1 MDDDLRPAS
10 RLDIAAAA
18 ALLSEPARVSIVSAL
33 MDGQA
38 RPATELARIARVSPS
53 TGSEHLALLTRGGL
67 LRVEQHGRHRYH
79 RLASDLVARAFE
91 SLSLLTT
98 RPERIPSIDP
108 GDAAFRRAR
117 TCYRHL
123 AGELG
128 VGLVDAMIER
138 RWLRREGTRYTLT
151 GTGQRSG
158 ATLGLFEEADV
169 PLEGRACLDWTERR
183 DHLAGPLGV
192 GLTKG
197 LLELG
202 WMRRKAGTR
211 ALRVSVEGARA
222 FRDTFG
228 MFVEA
233 G

>member
-1 MDDDLRPAS
+1 MDDLRTAS

-38 RPATELARIARVSPS
+38 RPATELARIAGVSPS
-53 TGSEHLALLTRGGL
+53 TGSEHLSLLTRGGL

-79 RLASDLVARAFE
+79 RLASDAVARAFE

-98 RPERIPSIDP
+98 RPARPAPEAPEE
-108 GDAAFRRAR
+108 AAFRRAR

-123 AGELG
+123 AGALG
-128 VGLVDAMIER
+128 VGLTDALLDR
-138 RWLRREGTRYTLT
+138 RLARREGTRFLLT
-151 GTGQRSG
+151 PAGRRTGVS
-158 ATLGLFEEADV
+158 LGLLDDADGPV
-169 PLEGRACLDWTERR
+169 EGHACLDWTERR

-192 GLTKG
+192 ALTKG
-197 LLELG
+197 LLERG
-202 WMRRKAGTR
+202 WVRRRPGTR
-211 ALRVSVEGARA
+211 ALRVTVSGARGLSE
-222 FRDTFG
+222 TFG
-228 MFVEA
+228 LTLEV

>member
-10 RLDIAAAA
+10 RLDIAAVAS
-18 ALLSEPARVSIVSAL
+18 LLAEPARVSIVSAL

-38 RPATELARIARVSPS
+38 RPATELARIAGVSPS

-67 LRVEQHGRHRYH
+67 LRVDQHGRHRYH
-79 RLASDLVARAFE
+79 RLSSDAVAQAFE

-98 RPERIPSIDP
+98 RPARPHSLDP
-108 GDAAFRRAR
+108 AEAAFRRAR

-128 VGLVDAMIER
+128 VGLVDAMLER
-138 RWLRREGTRYTLT
+138 RWVRREGTRFTLT
-151 GTGQRSG
+151 TAGQRTG
-158 ATLGLFEEADV
+158 AALGLMQETDGL
-169 PLEGRACLDWTERR
+169 LEGHACLDWTERR
-183 DHLAGPLGV
+183 DHVAGPLGI
-192 GLTKG
+192 GLAEG

-202 WMRRKAGTR
+202 WVRRKPSTR
-211 ALRVSVEGARA
+211 ALRVTVGGARA
-222 FRDTFG
+222 LRDTFG
-228 MFVEA
+228 LAVEV

>member
-1 MDDDLRPAS
+1 MDDLRPAS

-79 RLASDLVARAFE
+79 RLASDAVARAFE

-98 RPERIPSIDP
+98 RPVRRASEDP
-108 GDAAFRRAR
+108 EEAAFRRAR

-128 VGLVDAMIER
+128 VRLVDALLER
-138 RWLRREGTRYTLT
+138 RLVRRDGTRYALT
-151 GTGQRSG
+151 PVGRRTGAG
-158 ATLGLFEEADV
+158 LGLLEETDGL
-169 PLEGRACLDWTERR
+169 LEGRACLDWTERR

-202 WMRRKAGTR
+202 WVRRKPETR
-211 ALRVSVEGARA
+211 ALRVTVEGARGLRDA
-222 FRDTFG
+222 FG
-228 MFVEA
+228 LSIGV

>member
-1 MDDDLRPAS
+1 
-10 RLDIAAAA
+10 
-18 ALLSEPARVSIVSAL
+18 

-38 RPATELARIARVSPS
+38 RPATELSRIAGVSPS
-53 TGSEHLALLTRGGL
+53 TGSAHLALLVHGGL

-79 RLASDLVARAFE
+79 RLASDAAGHAFE
-91 SLSLLTT
+91 SLSLLAASPRRLPT
-98 RPERIPSIDP
+98 PEDP
-108 GDAAFRRAR
+108 DRAAFRRAR

-128 VGLVDAMIER
+128 VGLLDAL
-138 RWLRREGTRYTLT
+138 LRRRMVRRDGTRFLLTPAGART
-151 GTGQRSG
+151 GTR
-158 ATLGLFEEADV
+158 LGLLEAPGPGLD
-169 PLEGRACLDWTERR
+169 GSGCLDWTERR

-202 WMRRKAGTR
+202 WVRRRPGTR
-211 ALRVSVEGARA
+211 ALRISVEGARGLRDA
-222 FRDTFG
+222 FG
-228 MFVEA
+228 LSLEA

>member
-1 MDDDLRPAS
+1 MDDLRPAS

-18 ALLSEPARVSIVSAL
+18 ALLSEPARVSIVSSL

-38 RPATELARIARVSPS
+38 RPATELARIAGVSAS

-79 RLASDLVARAFE
+79 RLASDAVARAFE
-91 SLSLLTT
+91 SLSLLTQ
-98 RPERIPSIDP
+98 RPVRREAEDP
-108 GDAAFRRAR
+108 DDAAFRRAR

-123 AGELG
+123 AGRLG
-128 VGLVDAMIER
+128 VGLVDALLER
-138 RWLRREGTRYTLT
+138 RFVRHEGTRYLLT
-151 GTGQRSG
+151 PAGRRTSV
-158 ATLGLFEEADV
+158 AIGLLEDDD
-169 PLEGRACLDWTERR
+169 LEGRACLDWTERR

-192 GLTKG
+192 SLTKG

-202 WMRRKAGTR
+202 WARRKPGTR
-211 ALRVSVEGARA
+211 ALRVTVEGARA
-222 FRDTFG
+222 LRDHFG
-228 MFVEA
+228 MGVEA

>member
-10 RLDIAAAA
+10 RLDIAAVA

-38 RPATELARIARVSPS
+38 RPATELARIAGVSAS

-67 LRVEQHGRHRYH
+67 LRVDQQGRHRYH
-79 RLASDLVARAFE
+79 RLANDGVARAFE

-98 RPERIPSIDP
+98 RPVRSPSVDP

-128 VGLVDAMIER
+128 VGLVDALLER
-138 RWLRREGTRYTLT
+138 RWVRQDGTRYPLT
-151 GTGQRSG
+151 TGGQRG
-158 ATLGLFEEADV
+158 GTALGLLEEVDGL
-169 PLEGRACLDWTERR
+169 LEGRACLDWTERR

-192 GLTKG
+192 SLTKG

-202 WMRRKAGTR
+202 WVRPKPGTR
-211 ALRVSVEGARA
+211 ALRVSVEGARGL
-222 FRDTFG
+222 RDVLG
-228 MFVEA
+228 IRAEV

>member
-10 RLDIAAAA
+10 RLDIAGVA

-38 RPATELARIARVSPS
+38 RPATELARIARVSAS
-53 TGSEHLALLTRGGL
+53 TGSEHLSLLTRGGL

-79 RLASDLVARAFE
+79 RLASDAVARAFE

-98 RPERIPSIDP
+98 RPARPPSLDP

-128 VGLVDAMIER
+128 VGLVDALLDR
-138 RWLRREGTRYTLT
+138 RLLRRDGARFALTPPGRRTGVELGLLEETDGLLEGT
-151 GTGQRSG
+151 
-158 ATLGLFEEADV
+158 
-169 PLEGRACLDWTERR
+169 ACLDWTERR
-183 DHLAGPLGV
+183 DHVAGPLGI
-192 GLTKG
+192 GLTQG
-197 LLELG
+197 LLERG
-202 WMRRKAGTR
+202 WIRRKPGTR
-211 ALRVSVEGARA
+211 ALRVTVDGARGLRDA
-222 FRDTFG
+222 FGVR
-228 MFVEA
+228 VEA

>member
-18 ALLSEPARVSIVSAL
+18 ALLSEPARVSIISAL

-79 RLASDLVARAFE
+79 RLANDAVARAFE

-98 RPERIPSIDP
+98 RPVRNASVDP

-128 VGLVDAMIER
+128 VGLVDAMLER
-138 RWLRREGTRYTLT
+138 RWVRREGPRYTLT
-151 GTGQRSG
+151 STGHRTG
-158 ATLGLFEEADV
+158 AALGLLEGEDGL
-169 PLEGRACLDWTERR
+169 LEGRACLDWTERR

-202 WMRRKAGTR
+202 WVRRKASTR
-211 ALRVSVEGARA
+211 ALRVTVEGARA
-222 FRDTFG
+222 FRDAFG
-228 MFVEA
+228 LSVEV

>member
-1 MDDDLRPAS
+1 MDDLRPAS

-79 RLASDLVARAFE
+79 RLASDAVAHAFE

-98 RPERIPSIDP
+98 RPARAATLDP
-108 GDAAFRRAR
+108 ADAAFRRAR

-123 AGELG
+123 AGEVG
-128 VGLVDAMIER
+128 VGLLDALLR
-138 RWLRREGTRYTLT
+138 RRLVRREGARFVLT
-151 GTGQRSG
+151 PAGRRTGES
-158 ATLGLFEEADV
+158 LGLLEPA
-169 PLEGRACLDWTERR
+169 PALEGTPCLDWTERR
-183 DHLAGPLGV
+183 DHLAGPLGI
-192 GLTKG
+192 GLTEG
-197 LLELG
+197 LLERG
-202 WMRRKAGTR
+202 WVRRKAGTR
-211 ALRVSVEGARA
+211 ALRVTVEGARGL
-222 FRDTFG
+222 RDGFG
-228 MFVEA
+228 LALEP

>member
-10 RLDIAAAA
+10 RLDIASAA

-79 RLASDLVARAFE
+79 RLASDAVARAFE

-98 RPERIPSIDP
+98 RPVRSVSVDP

-128 VGLVDAMIER
+128 VGLVDAMLER
-138 RWLRREGTRYTLT
+138 RWVKREGSRYTLT
-151 GTGQRSG
+151 GTGQREGVS
-158 ATLGLFEEADV
+158 LGLIEETDGL
-169 PLEGRACLDWTERR
+169 LEGRACLDWTERR
-183 DHLAGPLGV
+183 DHLAGPLGI

-197 LLELG
+197 LLEVG
-202 WMRRKAGTR
+202 WVRRKPSTR
-211 ALRVSVEGARA
+211 ALRVTVDGARA
-222 FRDTFG
+222 LRDAFG
-228 MFVEA
+228 LSVAA

>member
-1 MDDDLRPAS
+1 
-10 RLDIAAAA
+10 
-18 ALLSEPARVSIVSAL
+18 
-33 MDGQA
+33 MDGQS

-79 RLASDLVARAFE
+79 RLANDAVARAFE

-98 RPERIPSIDP
+98 RPVRHASVDP

-128 VGLVDAMIER
+128 VGLVDAMLER
-138 RWLRREGTRYTLT
+138 RWVRREGTRYTLT
-151 GTGQRSG
+151 SAGHRSG
-158 ATLGLFEEADV
+158 AGLGLLEETDGL
-169 PLEGRACLDWTERR
+169 LEGSACLDWTERR

-192 GLTKG
+192 ELTQG

-202 WMRRKAGTR
+202 WVRRKASTR
-211 ALRVSVEGARA
+211 ALRVTVEGARA
-222 FRDTFG
+222 FRDAFG
-228 MFVEA
+228 LSVEV

>member
-1 MDDDLRPAS
+1 MDDLRPVS

-38 RPATELARIARVSPS
+38 RPATELARIAGVSPS
-53 TGSEHLALLTRGGL
+53 TGSGHLSLLTRGGL

-79 RLASDLVARAFE
+79 RLASDAVARAFE
-91 SLSLLTT
+91 SLSLLTR
-98 RPERIPSIDP
+98 RPVRPASEDP
-108 GDAAFRRAR
+108 EDAAFRRAR

-128 VGLVDAMIER
+128 VGLVEAFMK
-138 RWLRREGTRYTLT
+138 RWLLRREGTQLLLT
-151 GTGQRSG
+151 PAGRRTGVS
-158 ATLGLFEEADV
+158 LGLLEAADG

-183 DHLAGPLGV
+183 DHVAGPLGV
-192 GLTKG
+192 GLAKG

-202 WMRRKAGTR
+202 WVRRKPGTR
-211 ALRVSVEGARA
+211 ALRISVEGARGFREA
-222 FRDTFG
+222 FG
-228 MFVEA
+228 LSVEH

>member
-1 MDDDLRPAS
+1 MDDLRPAS

-38 RPATELARIARVSPS
+38 RPATELARIAGVSPS
-53 TGSEHLALLTRGGL
+53 TGSEHLSLLARGGL

-79 RLASDLVARAFE
+79 RLASEAVARAFE

-98 RPERIPSIDP
+98 RPARRTLDDP
-108 GDAAFRRAR
+108 DEAAFRRAR

-128 VGLVDAMIER
+128 VSLVDALLDR
-138 RWLRREGTRYTLT
+138 RLIRREGTRFSLAPAGRRTCV
-151 GTGQRSG
+151 S
-158 ATLGLFEEADV
+158 LGLLDAESTPD
-169 PLEGRACLDWTERR
+169 EGRACLDWTERR

-192 GLTKG
+192 GLAKG

-202 WMRRKAGTR
+202 WVRRKPGTR
-211 ALRVSVEGARA
+211 ALRVSVEGARSLRSA
-222 FRDTFG
+222 LGLTLDVG
-228 MFVEA
+228 
-233 G
+233 

>member
-1 MDDDLRPAS
+1 MDDLRPAS

-38 RPATELARIARVSPS
+38 RPATELARIAGVSPS

-79 RLASDLVARAFE
+79 RLASDAVARAFE

-98 RPERIPSIDP
+98 RPVRSPSVDP

-128 VGLVDAMIER
+128 VGLVDALLER
-138 RWLRREGTRYTLT
+138 RLVRRDGGRYVLT
-151 GTGQRSG
+151 AAGHRTG
-158 ATLGLFEEADV
+158 AALGLVEETDGL
-169 PLEGRACLDWTERR
+169 LEGRACLDWTERR

-192 GLTKG
+192 GLTEG

-202 WMRRKAGTR
+202 WVRRKPGTR
-211 ALRVSVEGARA
+211 ALRVTVDGARG
-222 FRDTFG
+222 FRDAFG
-228 MFVEA
+228 LSVEA

>member
-10 RLDIAAAA
+10 RLDIASVA

-38 RPATELARIARVSPS
+38 RPATELARIAGVSPS

-67 LRVEQHGRHRYH
+67 LRVDQHGRHRYH
-79 RLASDLVARAFE
+79 RLANDAVARAFE

-98 RPERIPSIDP
+98 RPVRSASIDP

-128 VGLVDAMIER
+128 VGLVDALLER
-138 RWLRREGTRYTLT
+138 RWVRRDGTRYTLT
-151 GTGQRSG
+151 AAGHRE
-158 ATLGLFEEADV
+158 ANALGLLEEADGFV
-169 PLEGRACLDWTERR
+169 EGRACLDWTERR

-197 LLELG
+197 LLEVG
-202 WMRRKAGTR
+202 WVRRKPSTR
-211 ALRVSVEGARA
+211 ALRVTVEGARA
-222 FRDTFG
+222 FRDSFG
-228 MFVEA
+228 LSVEA
-233 G
+233 R

>member
-1 MDDDLRPAS
+1 MDDLLPAS

-38 RPATELARIARVSPS
+38 RPATELARIAGVSPS
-53 TGSEHLALLTRGGL
+53 TGSEHLSLLTRGGL

-79 RLASDLVARAFE
+79 RLASDAVARAFE
-91 SLSLLTT
+91 SLSLLTR
-98 RPERIPSIDP
+98 RPVRPASEDP
-108 GDAAFRRAR
+108 EDAAFRRAR

-128 VGLVDAMIER
+128 VGLAEALMKR
-138 RWLRREGTRYTLT
+138 RLLRRDGTRFVLTGAGARVGTGLGLLEGASAGLEGT
-151 GTGQRSG
+151 
-158 ATLGLFEEADV
+158 
-169 PLEGRACLDWTERR
+169 ACLDWTERR
-183 DHLAGPLGV
+183 DHLAGPLGI

-202 WMRRKAGTR
+202 WVRRRQGTR
-211 ALRVSVEGARA
+211 ALRVSVEGARGFREA
-222 FRDTFG
+222 FG
-228 MFVEA
+228 LSVEH

>member
-1 MDDDLRPAS
+1 MDDLRTAS
-10 RLDIAAAA
+10 RLDIAGVA

-38 RPATELARIARVSPS
+38 RPATELARIAGVSAS
-53 TGSEHLALLTRGGL
+53 TGSEHLSMLARGGL

-79 RLASDLVARAFE
+79 RLASDAVARAFE

-98 RPERIPSIDP
+98 RPVRPASVDP
-108 GDAAFRRAR
+108 GDVAFRRAR

-128 VGLVDAMIER
+128 VSLVDALLER
-138 RWLRREGTRYTLT
+138 RMVRREGTRYLLT
-151 GTGQRSG
+151 PAGRRTGVSV
-158 ATLGLFEEADV
+158 GLLEDDGL
-169 PLEGRACLDWTERR
+169 LEGRACLDWTERR

-202 WMRRKAGTR
+202 WARRKPGTR
-211 ALRVSVEGARA
+211 ALRITVEGARGL
-222 FRDTFG
+222 RDTFG
-228 MFVEA
+228 LGVEA

>member
-10 RLDIAAAA
+10 RLDIAAVA

-38 RPATELARIARVSPS
+38 RPATELARIAGVSAS

-67 LRVEQHGRHRYH
+67 LRVDQHGRHRYH
-79 RLASDLVARAFE
+79 RLANDGVARAFE

-98 RPERIPSIDP
+98 RPVRSPSVDP

-128 VGLVDAMIER
+128 VGLVDALLER
-138 RWLRREGTRYTLT
+138 RWVRQDGTRYTLT
-151 GTGQRSG
+151 TGGQRG
-158 ATLGLFEEADV
+158 GTALGLLEEVDGL
-169 PLEGRACLDWTERR
+169 LEGRACLDWTERR

-192 GLTKG
+192 SLTKG

-202 WMRRKAGTR
+202 WVRPKPGTR
-211 ALRVSVEGARA
+211 ALRVSVEGARGL
-222 FRDTFG
+222 RDVLG
-228 MFVEA
+228 IRAEV

>member
-10 RLDIAAAA
+10 RLDIASVA

-38 RPATELARIARVSPS
+38 RPATELARIAGVSPS

-67 LRVEQHGRHRYH
+67 LRVDQHGRHRYH
-79 RLASDLVARAFE
+79 RLANDAVARAFE

-98 RPERIPSIDP
+98 RPVRSASIDP

-128 VGLVDAMIER
+128 VSLVDALLER
-138 RWLRREGTRYTLT
+138 RWVRRDGTRYTLT
-151 GTGQRSG
+151 AAGPRE
-158 ATLGLFEEADV
+158 ANARGLLVEADGFV
-169 PLEGRACLDWTERR
+169 EGRACLDWTERR

-197 LLELG
+197 LLEVG
-202 WMRRKAGTR
+202 WVRRKPSTR
-211 ALRVSVEGARA
+211 ALRVTVEGARA
-222 FRDTFG
+222 FRDSFG
-228 MFVEA
+228 LSVEA
-233 G
+233 R

>member
-1 MDDDLRPAS
+1 MDDLRPAS

-38 RPATELARIARVSPS
+38 RPATELARIAGVSPS
-53 TGSEHLALLTRGGL
+53 TGSEHLSLLTRGGL

-79 RLASDLVARAFE
+79 RLASDAVARAFE

-98 RPERIPSIDP
+98 RPARHARDDP
-108 GDAAFRRAR
+108 DEAAFRRAR

-128 VGLVDAMIER
+128 VSLVDGLLDR
-138 RWLRREGTRYTLT
+138 RLLRREGTRFSLAPAGRRTCV
-151 GTGQRSG
+151 
-158 ATLGLFEEADV
+158 ALGLLEAEV
-169 PLEGRACLDWTERR
+169 TPVEGRACLDWTERR

-192 GLTKG
+192 AMTKG

-202 WMRRKAGTR
+202 WVRRKPGTR
-211 ALRVSVEGARA
+211 ALRVTVEGAR
-222 FRDTFG
+222 RLRESFG
-228 MFVEA
+228 LALAA

>member
-18 ALLSEPARVSIVSAL
+18 ALLSEPARVSIISAL

-53 TGSEHLALLTRGGL
+53 TGSEHLGLLTRGGL

-79 RLASDLVARAFE
+79 RLANDAVARAFE

-98 RPERIPSIDP
+98 RPVRSASVDP
-108 GDAAFRRAR
+108 RDAAFRRAR

-123 AGELG
+123 AGGLG
-128 VGLVDAMIER
+128 VGLVDAMLER
-138 RWLRREGTRYTLT
+138 RWVRREGTRYTLT
-151 GTGQRSG
+151 SAGHRTG
-158 ATLGLFEEADV
+158 AALGLLEETDGL
-169 PLEGRACLDWTERR
+169 LEGRACLDWTERR

-192 GLTKG
+192 ELTKG
-197 LLELG
+197 LLEIG
-202 WMRRKAGTR
+202 WIRRKASTR
-211 ALRVSVEGARA
+211 ALRVTVEGARA
-222 FRDTFG
+222 FRDAFG
-228 MFVEA
+228 LSVEV

>member
-18 ALLSEPARVSIVSAL
+18 ALLSEPARVSIISAL

-38 RPATELARIARVSPS
+38 RPATELARIAGVSPS

-79 RLASDLVARAFE
+79 RLSNDAVARAFE

-98 RPERIPSIDP
+98 RPVRDASVDP
-108 GDAAFRRAR
+108 RDAAFRRAR

-128 VGLVDAMIER
+128 VGLVDAMLER
-138 RWLRREGTRYTLT
+138 RWVRQEGTRYTLT
-151 GTGQRSG
+151 SAGHRTG
-158 ATLGLFEEADV
+158 AALGLLEETDGL
-169 PLEGRACLDWTERR
+169 LEGRACLDWTERR

-197 LLELG
+197 LLEVG
-202 WMRRKAGTR
+202 WVRRKASTR
-211 ALRVSVEGARA
+211 ALRVTVEGARA
-222 FRDTFG
+222 FRDAFG
-228 MFVEA
+228 LSVEV

>member
-10 RLDIAAAA
+10 RLDIAAVA

-38 RPATELARIARVSPS
+38 RPATELARIAGVSAS

-67 LRVEQHGRHRYH
+67 LRVDQHGRHRYH
-79 RLASDLVARAFE
+79 RLANDGVARAFE

-98 RPERIPSIDP
+98 RPMRSASIDP

-128 VGLVDAMIER
+128 VALADALMSR
-138 RWLRREGTRYTLT
+138 KLARREGTRFVLTSSGQRT
-151 GTGQRSG
+151 GTS
-158 ATLGLFEEADV
+158 LGLLEETDG
-169 PLEGRACLDWTERR
+169 LLDGRACLDWTERR

-192 GLTKG
+192 SLTKG

-202 WMRRKAGTR
+202 WVRRKPGTR
-211 ALRVSVEGARA
+211 AVRVTVEGARGLEA
-222 FRDTFG
+222 SFG
-228 MFVEA
+228 LSVQA

>member
-1 MDDDLRPAS
+1 MDDLRPAS

-38 RPATELARIARVSPS
+38 RPATELARIAGVSPS

-79 RLASDLVARAFE
+79 RLASDAVAHAFE

-98 RPERIPSIDP
+98 RPARAATLDP
-108 GDAAFRRAR
+108 EDAAFRRAR
-117 TCYRHL
+117 TCYGHL

-128 VGLVDAMIER
+128 VSLADALLGR
-138 RWLRREGTRYTLT
+138 RWLRREGDRFILTRPGDRQL
-151 GTGQRSG
+151 R
-158 ATLGLFEEADV
+158 TLGL
-169 PLEGRACLDWTERR
+169 LEPQPERLHGTPCLDWTERR
-183 DHLAGPLGV
+183 EHLAGPLGV
-192 GLTKG
+192 GLTEG
-197 LLELG
+197 VLELG
-202 WMRRKAGTR
+202 WVRRKPGTR
-211 ALRVSVEGARA
+211 ALRLTVEGARGL
-222 FRDTFG
+222 RDGFG
-228 MFVEA
+228 LALEP

>member
-1 MDDDLRPAS
+1 MDDLRPAS

-38 RPATELARIARVSPS
+38 RPATELARIAGVSPS
-53 TGSEHLALLTRGGL
+53 TGSEHLSLLTRGGL

-79 RLASDLVARAFE
+79 RLASDAVARAFE
-91 SLSLLTT
+91 SLALLTR
-98 RPERIPSIDP
+98 RPVRAASEDP
-108 GDAAFRRAR
+108 DDAAFRRAR

-128 VGLVDAMIER
+128 VGLVDALMKR
-138 RWLRREGTRYTLT
+138 RLLRREATRFLLT
-151 GTGQRSG
+151 PAGQRAGVS
-158 ATLGLFEEADV
+158 LGLLEAADG

-183 DHLAGPLGV
+183 DHVAGPLGV
-192 GLTKG
+192 SLAKG
-197 LLELG
+197 LLEIG
-202 WMRRKAGTR
+202 WVRRKPGTR
-211 ALRVSVEGARA
+211 VLRITVSGAQGLRDALGLSI
-222 FRDTFG
+222 
-228 MFVEA
+228 EA

>member
-1 MDDDLRPAS
+1 MDDLRPAS

-38 RPATELARIARVSPS
+38 RPATELARIAGVSPS

-67 LRVEQHGRHRYH
+67 LRVEQQGRHRYH
-79 RLASDLVARAFE
+79 RLASDAVARAFE

-98 RPERIPSIDP
+98 RPVRAASVDP
-108 GDAAFRRAR
+108 EDAAFRRAR

-128 VGLVDAMIER
+128 VALVEALVSR
-138 RWLRREGTRYTLT
+138 RHVH
-151 GTGQRSG
+151 RSG
-158 ATLGLFEEADV
+158 ARFLLTSVGRRTGLALGLLDLEWE

-192 GLTKG
+192 ALAKG

-202 WMRRKAGTR
+202 WVRRKPGTR
-211 ALRVSVEGARA
+211 ALRISVEGARGLREA
-222 FRDTFG
+222 FGLAVDVG
-228 MFVEA
+228 
-233 G
+233 